1 MNVKGMIG
9 LIAAIAAIGIALGA
23 IVMIDGPD
31 NGNGYGDR
39 THIKTVGELEPGDYN
54 LYKVTYIDDKS
65 EAIYEMEE
73 RFSMMLTDQDCS
85 VDIYINDRY
94 DHMEYTSPY
103 YFIADFSA
111 SIDGLE
117 ERLSDEYGTLD
128 FKKIKSESYETYRGV
143 MVCDMYASVVDYTNG
158 DITRTGEIQIMMGP
172 DSIIYRMT
180 TSITETNDDGSKY
193 TVNDRI
199 TKGSSLLVES

>member
-111 SIDGLE
+111 SIVLAVNLPNSLSKRSASRTARKRSASSSRSLASTWRSNAATSA
-117 ERLSDEYGTLD
+117 ERLL
-128 FKKIKSESYETYRGV
+128 
-143 MVCDMYASVVDYTNG
+143 
-158 DITRTGEIQIMMGP
+158 
-172 DSIIYRMT
+172 
-180 TSITETNDDGSKY
+180 
-193 TVNDRI
+193 
-199 TKGSSLLVES
+199 SSLSRRAFRSCTSCNAAIRLSST